1 MKMNENIKDDWIT
14 SLTNNEYIQG
24 VGELRAKRD
33 EYCCLGVLA
42 DRAVKA
48 GIAQWE
54 WQVSVGWVVVP
65 TDPELRKIPG
75 ANEGAAILPD
85 FIRDWAGLDAC
96 NPRVLYDGA
105 NVALSAA
112 NDSKQLDFATIAELI
127 RECL

>member
-1 MKMNENIKDDWIT
+1 MHSEVKADWIS
-14 SLTNNEYIQG
+14 SLTNGEYPQG
-24 VGELRAKRD
+24 TGELRTKQD
-33 EYCCLGVLA
+33 EYCCLGVLS

-75 ANEGAAILPD
+75 ANEGAAILPP

-96 NPRVLYDGA
+96 NPRVHYEGA
-105 NVALSAA
+105 GVPLSSA
-112 NDSKQLDFATIAELI
+112 NDSRGLPFATIAELI
-127 RECL
+127 RESL